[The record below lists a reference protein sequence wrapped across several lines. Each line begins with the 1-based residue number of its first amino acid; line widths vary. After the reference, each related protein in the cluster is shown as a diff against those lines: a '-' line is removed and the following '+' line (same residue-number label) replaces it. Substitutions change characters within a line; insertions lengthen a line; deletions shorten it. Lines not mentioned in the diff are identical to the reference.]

1 METDLRMMHDPLIR
15 GHAAGLAACA
25 LALGLATTI
34 VALAPF
40 YSA

>member
-1 METDLRMMHDPLIR
+1 METDLRLMHDPLIR

-34 VALAPF
+34 LVLAPF
-40 YSA
+40 FA